1 MSQFHE
7 SMNECLVNSEG
18 FSESAYNYIHPSI
31 IASTQNIQDIQDVLQ
46 PDDTLL
52 FDPLQEQKVGK
63 MMKAK
68 KRKN

>member
-18 FSESAYNYIHPSI
+18 FSESAYNYIHSSI
-31 IASTQNIQDIQDVLQ
+31 TSTQNIQDIQDVLQ

-52 FDPLQEQKVGK
+52 FDSLQEQKVGK

-68 KRKN
+68 KREN